1 MKFDAPT
8 CMDEVYSYWK
18 RLWFDDDGVMMDGKT
33 GITILTEWKII
44 QYRFS
49 KVDDTMKLHIKEK
62 LRKIAYQ
69 KTTYLKPPSK
79 PVKTKYALK
88 KSN

>member
-1 MKFDAPT
+1 
-8 CMDEVYSYWK
+8 MDEVYSHWK
-18 RLWFDDDGVMMDGKT
+18 RHWFNDDGVMMDGKA
-33 GITILTEWKII
+33 GITIMIEWEII

-62 LRKIAYQ
+62 LRKIAYK
-69 KTTYLKPPSK
+69 KTTNLKPPLK
-79 PVKTKYALK
+79 PVKTKDAPK